1 MISKK
6 DLLCRIEFL
15 NSDISSLEDEVD
27 AQRKEIDKLKKK
39 INSNDILL
47 KWFSKVIMDM
57 ENKLCVCKPSPK
69 LVKEREAFIEA
80 TKSEYEKAYEKPVKR
95 GRGRPRK
102 NK

>member
-27 AQRKEIDKLKKK
+27 ALRREIDKLKK
-39 INSNDILL
+39 LQG
-47 KWFSKVIMDM
+47 
-57 ENKLCVCKPSPK
+57 CKGCPK
-69 LVKEREAFIEA
+69 KCEKKE
-80 TKSEYEKAYEKPVKR
+80 VKR